1 VPPTPARRSRWP
13 WLSLLPLGIGAWAP
27 ILAGVRARRL
37 VWILLGVLWSA
48 AVAVGWVLADGS
60 DGESGGAG
68 ALIVV
73 GWVGAIATSF
83 AIRPAYERQAGSA
96 FERAVGSAQD
106 RLEERRRA
114 ERLAREQPELARE
127 LGVGRPDV
135 PGASHAGLVD
145 VNGAPVAVLARLP
158 GIDDAL
164 AAEIDRV
171 RIAVDG
177 FSSLEDLGMTLGLD
191 GGLVEDLRGRVV
203 FLPR

>member
-1 VPPTPARRSRWP
+1 
-13 WLSLLPLGIGAWAP
+13 
-27 ILAGVRARRL
+27 
-37 VWILLGVLWSA
+37 
-48 AVAVGWVLADGS
+48 
-60 DGESGGAG
+60 
-68 ALIVV
+68 
-73 GWVGAIATSF
+73 VGADP
-83 AIRPAYERQAGSA
+83 RRQAGSA

-114 ERLAREQPELARE
+114 ERLAREQPEVARE
-127 LGVGRPDV
+127 LGVGRPDL

-158 GIDDAL
+158 GIDDGL